1 MKFASML
8 SRLRNTQG
16 GMGSTAKSVP
26 TPYQPYTD
34 PSPDEP
40 APFGVN
46 AGEPQ
51 TVALGTT
58 VNFSGSVSNPPDDV
72 VLNYKWTFD
81 DKAKPPAVSN
91 GIKASY
97 TYPTSGVKTATLTV
111 SYTGTDGEVKVSDSV
126 AITVVKLTLTA
137 KPGTIMRGDNATYE
151 AKVDPSVPN
160 TTFKWKFTDAAGAGL
175 PIPGDTGTTNTW
187 TGTMAVG
194 GTIQVTASV
203 NNEDF
208 TESLETIVQPRVW
221 KDTFPK
227 PPMAASTKNQGY
239 GTLEQF
245 PRRSED
251 LGHTVRPGTKNF
263 KMPVAKA
270 DGALII
276 SGPNKGW
283 VYLKNPPLEREA
295 WEMEVHVN
303 PALTNRNHPFYRHN
317 EFRNRIRGFPFY
329 MQQLHESVSIHE
341 GAILDPDRHYKSHMG
356 EGHKQISDDPI
367 NPWAEDRVEYQNMKD
382 PTQQHIAQNFIN
394 EIQGTLNTKLEKVR
408 IKFEG
413 HPTSK
418 YFDPDPRR
426 RRERIPTP
434 DFRY

>member
-1 MKFASML
+1 MKFQSTIRGL
-8 SRLRNTQG
+8 KNVQG
-16 GMGSTAKSVP
+16 GMGSTAKSTS
-26 TPYQPYTD
+26 TPSTPYTD
-34 PSPDEP
+34 PP
-40 APFGVN
+40 VLTVH
-46 AGEPQ
+46 AGSDQ

-58 VNFSGSVSNPPDDV
+58 VNVSGSVSTPPDDV
-72 VLNYKWTFD
+72 VLDYKWTFD
-81 DKAKPPAVSN
+81 DKAKPPIVSN

-137 KPGTIMRGDNATYE
+137 KPGTIKRGDNATYE
-151 AKVDPSVPN
+151 AKVEPSVAN

-175 PIPGDTGTTNTW
+175 PVPGDTGGRNTW
-187 TGTMAVG
+187 AGTMVVS

-208 TESLETIVQPRVW
+208 TESLETSVQPRVW

-239 GTLEQF
+239 GTLERP
-245 PRRSED
+245 PRKPED
-251 LGHTVRPGTKNF
+251 LGHTVRPDAKNF
-263 KMPVAKA
+263 TMPVATA
-270 DGALII
+270 HGSLIT
-276 SGPNKGW
+276 SGPNRGW
-283 VYLKNPPLEREA
+283 VYLKKPPLEREA
-295 WEMEVHVN
+295 WKTEVHVS
-303 PALTNRNHPFYRHN
+303 PALSNRNHPFYKHN
-317 EFRNRIRGFPFY
+317 ARINKVLPDGRRFPFY

-341 GAILDPDRHYKSHMG
+341 GAILDPDKRYKSHMG
-356 EGHKQISDDPI
+356 RGYKQISDNPI
-367 NPWAEDRVEYQNMKD
+367 NPWAEDKVKYQNMKD
-382 PTQQHIAQNFIN
+382 PTQQHVAQNFIN

-408 IKFEG
+408 IKFVG

-426 RRERIPTP
+426 RRERIPPP